1 MVSCYLGTGPVQAL
15 AELAGYCPLVRGLA
29 LTLATHTFAPA
40 FAHQAPLVPAQIL
53 NIVYIVYYDSV
64 DHVYCQHC
72 DSCDHVS
79 PTSDSSLLMPL
90 QPQVGP

>member
-1 MVSCYLGTGPVQAL
+1 MMVTSLVSGYLGAGPVQTL

-53 NIVYIVYYDSV
+53 NIVYMLTLVTMYIITLVTMSRPPLTR
-64 DHVYCQHC
+64 HC
-72 DSCDHVS
+72 
-79 PTSDSSLLMPL
+79 
-90 QPQVGP
+90 